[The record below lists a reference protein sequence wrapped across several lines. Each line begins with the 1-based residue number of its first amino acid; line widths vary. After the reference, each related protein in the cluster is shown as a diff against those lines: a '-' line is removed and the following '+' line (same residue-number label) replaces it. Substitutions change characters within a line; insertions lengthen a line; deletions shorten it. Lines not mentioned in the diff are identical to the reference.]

1 MVFLT
6 VDFVCLIFLS
16 GHLMEKNSAAKKI
29 LPASDGAKAPEV
41 SKSDVA
47 IMTESSEHEKFIEEL
62 NREAFGPAR
71 FTRAAHL
78 IRERGGHDKSL
89 SFVLLL
95 DGNLVGTIRMTP
107 IVVGN
112 ANGYLLGPI
121 VISPKTKSLGLGS
134 LLMQHTIER
143 AKEKHVPFI
152 LLVGDEP
159 YYRRFGFFKVAPGK
173 MTMPAPVN
181 PERLLALE
189 LSDGAMEEAKG
200 LVLHKNQAKK
210 QA

>member
-1 MVFLT
+1 
-6 VDFVCLIFLS
+6 
-16 GHLMEKNSAAKKI
+16 MEKNSAAKE
-29 LPASDGAKAPEV
+29 LLSHSDDAKAPEL
-41 SKSDVA
+41 SKSDVTIKA
-47 IMTESSEHEKFIEEL
+47 ETSEHEKFIEEL

-78 IRERGGHDKSL
+78 IREKGGHDKSL

-95 DGNLVGTIRMTP
+95 DGDLVGTVRMTP

-134 LLMQHTIER
+134 LLMRHTIEQ
-143 AKEKHVPFI
+143 AKEKHVSFI

-159 YYRRFGFFKVAPGK
+159 YYRRFGFFKVAYGK

-189 LSDGAMEEAKG
+189 LSEGAMEEATG
-200 LVLHKNQAKK
+200 LVLNKNQSKR

>member
-1 MVFLT
+1 M
-6 VDFVCLIFLS
+6 
-16 GHLMEKNSAAKKI
+16 GKNSTAKKM
-29 LPASDGAKAPEV
+29 LSRSDGAKAPEV
-41 SKSDVA
+41 LKSDVT

-78 IRERGGHDKSL
+78 IREKGGHDKSL

-107 IVVGN
+107 IVAGS

-121 VISPKTKSLGLGS
+121 VISSKTKSLGLGS
-134 LLMQHTIER
+134 LLMRHTIER
-143 AKEKHVPFI
+143 AKENHVPFI

-159 YYRRFGFFKVAPGK
+159 YYRRFGFFKVAHGK
-173 MTMPAPVN
+173 LIMPAPVN
-181 PERLLALE
+181 PDRLLALE
-189 LSDGAMEEAKG
+189 LSKGAMDEAKG
-200 LVLHKNQAKK
+200 LVLHKNQSKK